1 MRVSY
6 EIPQSVVFSTLLSFV
21 GVFLPG
27 KSVSAWFRCEY
38 ASALSELNRE
48 ECREG
53 NYVSGEIDAYEYHF
67 YTIPIADGRYMQ
79 IMIWKKESLRAME
92 ELIKGGRETLSFAGA
107 SAAQQQNRFPN

>member
-53 NYVSGEIDAYEYHF
+53 NYMSGEIDAYEYHF
-67 YTIPIADGRYMQ
+67 YTIPIADGSVKNYL
-79 IMIWKKESLRAME
+79 IFYCSNLDLWESANKKSIDLP
-92 ELIKGGRETLSFAGA
+92 F
-107 SAAQQQNRFPN
+107 